1 MFPAGFAAMP
11 RRLIWI
17 FGLLI
22 GVAWMGEILLG
33 NLDDIPLLAAFRMSH
48 LHGSGTMVWGF
59 VSGAVAFTALAGLVA
74 SRHPVGYLEVP
85 SATARRVRLQDAGLA
100 RAAHRQTVSSALRRF
115 RVLSKVSTCGLGEI
129 SRDPR
134 PQARPQSDSMLLV
147 QALAEE

>member
-1 MFPAGFAAMP
+1 
-11 RRLIWI
+11 
-17 FGLLI
+17 
-22 GVAWMGEILLG
+22 
-33 NLDDIPLLAAFRMSH
+33 
-48 LHGSGTMVWGF
+48 MVWGF
-59 VSGAVAFTALAGLVA
+59 VSGAVSSTALSGLVA